1 MIPLRD
7 NIPSR
12 RYPLINITLI
22 ILNFIIFFWEL
33 GLPGNYR
40 EYIFWKYGFIP
51 QRFLELNFIPS
62 SFFTLISSLFLHGG
76 WAHILGNMLF
86 LWIFGDNVEGSMG
99 HFRYLIFYLSSGI
112 IANIVQGVFS
122 YNKLI
127 PTIGASGAIAG
138 VLGAYLIYFPG
149 ARILTLIFLGFFIEF
164 IYLPASFFLIL
175 WFLIQIFSGM
185 ISLALYEITGGVA
198 WWAHIGGFLFGV
210 IIAPFL
216 RKYRRYHFYYF

>member
-12 RYPLINITLI
+12 KYPLINISLI

-33 GLPGNYR
+33 GLPENYR
-40 EYIFWKYGFIP
+40 EYIFWEFGFIP
-51 QRFLELNFIPS
+51 QRFLELNFLPS
-62 SFFTLISSLFLHGG
+62 NLFTLISSLFLHGS

-99 HFRYLIFYLSSGI
+99 HFRYLFFYLSAGI
-112 IANIVQGVFS
+112 VANIIQGFFS
-122 YNKLI
+122 FNKLI

-138 VLGAYLIYFPG
+138 VLGAYLVYFPG
-149 ARILTLIFLGFFIEF
+149 AKILTLVFLGFFIEF
-164 IYLPASFFLIL
+164 IYIPASFFLVL
-175 WFLIQIFSGM
+175 WFLVQFLSGM
-185 ISLALYEITGGVA
+185 ASLALYEITGGIA
-198 WWAHIGGFLFGV
+198 WWAHIGGFLFGI

-216 RKYRRYHFYYF
+216 RKYRRYYFYYF

>member
-1 MIPLRD
+1 MIPLKD

-12 RYPLINITLI
+12 RYPLINISLI
-22 ILNFIIFFWEL
+22 IVNFILFFWTIN
-33 GLPGNYR
+33 LPGNYR
-40 EYIFWKYGFIP
+40 EYMFWRFGFIP
-51 QRFLELNFIPS
+51 QRFLELNLTS
-62 SFFTLISSLFLHGG
+62 SNIFTLISSLFLHGG

-99 HFRYLIFYLSSGI
+99 HFRYLIFYISVGI
-112 IANIVQGVFS
+112 IANIIQGFFS
-122 YNKLI
+122 YNKFI

-149 ARILTLIFLGFFIEF
+149 ARVLTLLFLGFFIEF
-164 IYLPASFFLIL
+164 VYLPASFLLIL
-175 WFLIQIFSGM
+175 WFLIQFFAGM
-185 ISLALYEITGGVA
+185 ISLGLYEITAGVA
-198 WWAHIGGFLFGV
+198 WWAHIGGFLFGI